1 MCPNF
6 VISDFSRFHLI
17 FNLTFYVL
25 NLMEELISQSTLG
38 WFYQCITSSF
48 CACRSQKA
56 QKDIDCLFLTVFFR
70 FWDLI
75 RASRKH
81 VGEIHPLLYIR
92 VFCSNK
98 ESILFCWIAIL
109 HCSVSSWRFDCR
121 HFYYEWIVKYSFKIE
136 INHNS
141 IRLNSVYISGSQPF
155 WTPKL
160 TSLSKILEAVLS
172 SFHWQS

>member
-48 CACRSQKA
+48 CACRSQKS

-70 FWDLI
+70 FWDLV

-81 VGEIHPLLYIR
+81 LVKFTPCCTLEFFVPTWSQYCFVELEFYIVQFLL
-92 VFCSNK
+92 
-98 ESILFCWIAIL
+98 EGLIAAIFITNGL
-109 HCSVSSWRFDCR
+109 L
-121 HFYYEWIVKYSFKIE
+121 
-136 INHNS
+136 N
-141 IRLNSVYISGSQPF
+141 IRL
-155 WTPKL
+155 KL
-160 TSLSKILEAVLS
+160 G
-172 SFHWQS
+172 